1 MNIYL
6 IGNNELL
13 EYINNIIEDKMIHND
28 RYIIVSPEMIL
39 WKK

>member
-6 IGNNELL
+6 IGNNEVL

-28 RYIIVSPEMIL
+28 RYIIVSPR
-39 WKK
+39 